1 MIAPIRHARIVNV
14 SDLKKSLDTVR
25 LQDLEQ
31 SFRTWADSPQ
41 GSARKLSRKRI
52 FLIFLL
58 IRYTGARLSE
68 ILNLDIR
75 RDVDCTRQI
84 VRLRKSATS
93 TDAPL
98 RDVQIPE
105 LLSQDIKAALRELP
119 SGTAQGKLFKVD
131 PAHVRRKFYE
141 RAEAAG
147 IPRELGTPEA
157 IRRSRAVELMQ
168 GNVPLPVVQKIMGHS
183 TPNLAASYV
192 EFSEDDIR
200 QVQRY
205 YAERENR
212 RKTSAR
218 NAFFS
223 KIDRIRIGDVQTL
236 VEMVS
241 LGGYRIS
248 AVITNYSQ
256 TQLGLKPGNLVV
268 AEVKAPWVAL
278 YKGDSEPAC
287 SAENRFRGTVSR
299 IVQGRVTT
307 EIVVRI
313 ADGTELCSIVT
324 DKSRRMLDIREN
336 DVLWAAFSASA
347 VVIHAD

>member
-1 MIAPIRHARIVNV
+1 V
-14 SDLKKSLDTVR
+14 
-25 LQDLEQ
+25 
-31 SFRTWADSPQ
+31 
-41 GSARKLSRKRI
+41 LSRRRV
-52 FLIFLL
+52 FLVFLL

-68 ILNLDIR
+68 ILNLNIR
-75 RDVDCTRQI
+75 RDVDCTRGI
-84 VRLRKSATS
+84 VRLRKSAAAH
-93 TDAPL
+93 DALL
-98 RDVQIPE
+98 REVQIPE
-105 LLSQDIKAALRELP
+105 MLTQEIRAVLSALPHGASR
-119 SGTAQGKLFKVD
+119 GRLFKVD

-141 RAEAAG
+141 RAEAAR

-157 IRRSRAVELMQ
+157 IRRARAVELMQ
-168 GNVPLPVVQKIMGHS
+168 ANVPLPVVQKILGHS

-192 EFSEDDIR
+192 QFSEDDIR
-200 QVQRY
+200 QVQRL
-205 YAERENR
+205 YAERENQ

-223 KIDRIRIGDVQTL
+223 KIDTVRMGDVQTL

-241 LGGYRIS
+241 LGGHRVC

-278 YKGDSEPAC
+278 YRSDKEPAC
-287 SAENRFRGTVSR
+287 TAENRFRGTVSR
-299 IVQGRVTT
+299 IVKGRVTT

-313 ADGTELCSIVT
+313 ADGTELCSVVT
-324 DKSRRMLDIREN
+324 EKSRRMLDIKEN
-336 DVLWAAFSASA
+336 DILWAAFSASA

>member
-1 MIAPIRHARIVNV
+1 MIEPIRHARIVKM
-14 SDLKKSLDTVR
+14 SETKKSLDTVR

-31 SFRTWADSPQ
+31 SFRTWANSPR
-41 GSARKLSRKRI
+41 AATRKLSRKRI

-68 ILNLDIR
+68 ILNLDTR
-75 RDVDCTRQI
+75 RDVDCERRM
-84 VRLRKSATS
+84 VRLRKSAS
-93 TDAPL
+93 ANDAL
-98 RDVQIPE
+98 HRDIQIPE
-105 LLSQDIKAALRELP
+105 LLAQDIKAALGGLP
-119 SGTAQGKLFKVD
+119 PGKAHGKLFRVD

-147 IPRELGTPEA
+147 IPREVGTPEA
-157 IRRSRAVELMQ
+157 IRRARAVELMQ
-168 GNVPLPVVQKIMGHS
+168 DNVPLPVVQKILGHS

-192 EFSEDDIR
+192 QFSEDDIR
-200 QVQRY
+200 QVQRF
-205 YAERENR
+205 YAERESQ

-223 KIDRIRIGDVQTL
+223 KIDSVRIGDVQTL

-241 LGGYRIS
+241 VGGYRVS

-278 YKGDSEPAC
+278 YRSDKEPAC
-287 SAENRFRGTVSR
+287 TAENRFRGTVSR
-299 IVQGRVTT
+299 IVKGRVTT

-324 DKSRRMLDIREN
+324 EKSRRLLDIKEN
-336 DVLWAAFSASA
+336 DVLWVAFSASA